1 MSNCKTRA
9 SNLENR
15 ILDRIEHEAASTTRV
30 LEFSIA
36 DLRRTARAI
45 GIAAKAYENR
55 IDQDPFIQQSYRVE
69 ADRLRQIAD
78 AMGAAV

>member
-1 MSNCKTRA
+1 MPNAKTKA

-55 IDQDPFIQQSYRVE
+55 TDRDPVIERSYRIE

-78 AMGAAV
+78 AMGSAV